1 MNRVSPA
8 SISEQP
14 VVNRESLYRLIVGC
28 RKYRMTRGGEIGRW
42 YDELVA
48 RTRVGLQVIRREL

>member
-1 MNRVSPA
+1 
-8 SISEQP
+8 
-14 VVNRESLYRLIVGC
+14 VNRESLYRLIVGC